1 MGVISQHCRVP
12 QSTFGE
18 EGAMNCASE
27 VVVVS
32 ADLENRHTVAAT
44 LSRLEVDAICIPTV
58 EQYQKMAGV
67 AEVKLVFCE
76 RHLPDGDYRDV
87 LAATVARP
95 GKIPPKVVVMA
106 RHLDS
111 DSYHQAKKAG
121 IFDAIAKPCRP
132 TDIEWMLI
140 LAKKQ
145 DRMLALAQT

>member
-1 MGVISQHCRVP
+1 
-12 QSTFGE
+12 
-18 EGAMNCASE
+18 MNYSDE

-32 ADLENRHTVAAT
+32 ADLENRHAVAAT

-58 EQYQKMAGV
+58 EQYQKMAGR
-67 AEVKLVFCE
+67 AEVKLVFCD

-111 DSYHQAKKAG
+111 EGYHQAKKAG
-121 IFDAIAKPCRP
+121 VFDGNREACRP
-132 TDIEWMLI
+132 T
-140 LAKKQ
+140 
-145 DRMLALAQT
+145 TSNGC